1 VSNTSALTPVVTLL
15 TDFGLR
21 DHFAGVLQGALLSVC
36 PAARIVDISHEVT
49 AFDILEGA
57 FLLAQSW
64 RYFPV
69 GTIHVV
75 VVDPGVGS
83 NRRPIIV
90 QAAGHI
96 FVAPDNGVLSMVYG
110 EEEHA
115 VWHASDERFF
125 RQPVSQTFHGRDVF
139 APIAGHLALG
149 VAPGEFGPAIDDY
162 MRLPIEKPVRTA
174 RRGWTGAVLKID
186 RFGNMITNFRADEF
200 ARVYEQDFEV
210 LAGLRA
216 IEKVQRNYAA
226 AFPGEIFF
234 IEGSSGY
241 FEIAASQA
249 SAAKILG
256 CGVGAPI
263 ELRLL

>member
-1 VSNTSALTPVVTLL
+1 MSTKVITLL

-21 DHFAGVLQGALLSVC
+21 DHFAGVLKGSVLSVC
-36 PAARIVDISHEVT
+36 PEAQVVDITHEVT
-49 AFDILEGA
+49 AFDILEAA
-57 FLLAQSW
+57 FQLAQSW
-64 RYFPV
+64 RYFPA
-69 GTIHVV
+69 GSIHVV

-83 NRRPIIV
+83 NRRPV
-90 QAAGHI
+90 VAEAAGHF
-96 FVAPDNGVLSMVYG
+96 FVAPDNGVLSMIYA
-110 EEEHA
+110 EEEH
-115 VWHASDERFF
+115 VVRHASEERFF
-125 RQPVSQTFHGRDVF
+125 RHPVSQTFHGRDVF
-139 APIAGHLALG
+139 APIAGHLASG
-149 VAPGEFGPAIDDY
+149 VATSEFGPVTEDY
-162 MRLPIEKPVRTA
+162 LRLPLEKPVRTA

-186 RFGNMITNFRADEF
+186 RFGNLITNFRADEF
-200 ARVYEQDFEV
+200 ARVYQQDFEV

-216 IEKVQRNYAA
+216 IEKVERNYASSS
-226 AFPGEIFF
+226 PGEVFF

>member
-1 VSNTSALTPVVTLL
+1 
-15 TDFGLR
+15 
-21 DHFAGVLQGALLSVC
+21 
-36 PAARIVDISHEVT
+36 
-49 AFDILEGA
+49 LEGA

-64 RYFPV
+64 RYFPAGAV
-69 GTIHVV
+69 HVV

-90 QAAGHI
+90 EASGHL

-110 EEEHA
+110 EEEH
-115 VWHASDERFF
+115 VVRHANDERFF
-125 RQPVSQTFHGRDVF
+125 HQPVSQTFHGRDVF
-139 APIAGHLALG
+139 APVAGHLALG
-149 VAPGEFGPAIDDY
+149 VSPGKFGPVIDDY
-162 MRLPIEKPVRTA
+162 MRLPIERPVRTA

-200 ARVYEQDFEV
+200 VRIYQQDFEI

-216 IEKVQRNYAA
+216 IEKLQRNYANA
-226 AFPGEIFF
+226 AAGEVFV

-263 ELRLL
+263 ELRLLGLSGDKS

>member
-1 VSNTSALTPVVTLL
+1 MNNESTPPPPVTLL
-15 TDFGLR
+15 TDFGTR
-21 DHFAGVLQGALLSVC
+21 DHFAGVLHGAILSVC
-36 PAARIVDISHEVT
+36 RAATIVDITHEVT

-64 RYFPV
+64 RYFPK
-69 GTIHVV
+69 GTVHLA
-75 VVDPGVGS
+75 VVDPGVGT
-83 NRRPIIV
+83 NRRPIV
-90 QAAGHI
+90 VEAGGHL
-96 FVAPDNGVLSMVYG
+96 FVGPDNGLFSMVYL
-110 EEEHA
+110 EEEHL
-115 VWHASDERFF
+115 VRHASHDRFF
-125 RQPVSQTFHGRDVF
+125 RHPLSATFHGRDVF
-139 APIAGHLALG
+139 APLAGHLASGIAPEALG
-149 VAPGEFGPAIDDY
+149 PVIDDY

-200 ARVYEQDFEV
+200 ARVHQQPFEV
-210 LAGLRA
+210 LAGLQA
-216 IEKVQRNYAA
+216 IEKVESNYASSA
-226 AFPGEIFF
+226 PGEIFF

-249 SAAKILG
+249 SAAKLLG

>member
-1 VSNTSALTPVVTLL
+1 MPVVTLL

-21 DHFAGVLQGALLSVC
+21 DHFAGVLQGAVLSVC

-69 GTIHVV
+69 GTVHVV

-83 NRRPIIV
+83 NRRPIV
-90 QAAGHI
+90 VEAGGHR
-96 FVAPDNGVLSMVYG
+96 FVAPDNGVLSMIYS
-110 EEEHA
+110 EESHVVRHVSE
-115 VWHASDERFF
+115 ERFF

-139 APIAGHLALG
+139 APVAGHLALG
-149 VAPGEFGPAIDDY
+149 VSPAEFGPAINDY
-162 MRLPIEKPVRTA
+162 LTLPIEKPVRTA

-200 ARVYEQDFEV
+200 SRVYQQDFEV

-216 IEKVQRNYAA
+216 IEKLERNYSEAK
-226 AFPGEIFF
+226 PGEIFF

>member
-1 VSNTSALTPVVTLL
+1 MDNPIVTLL

-21 DHFAGVLQGALLSVC
+21 DHFAGVLQGSVLTVC
-36 PAARIVDISHEVT
+36 PNARIVDLTHEVT

-64 RYFPV
+64 RYFPAGSV
-69 GTIHVV
+69 HVA

-83 NRRPIIV
+83 NRRPILV
-90 QAAGHI
+90 QAAGHF
-96 FVAPDNGVLSMVYG
+96 FVAPDNGVLSMIYA
-110 EEEHA
+110 EEEHT
-115 VWHASDERFF
+115 VRHATEERFF
-125 RQPVSQTFHGRDVF
+125 RHPVSQTFHGRDVF
-139 APIAGHLALG
+139 APVAGHLAMG
-149 VAPGEFGPAIDDY
+149 VNPADFGPVIDDY
-162 MRLPIEKPVRTA
+162 MRLPVERPVRTA

-200 ARVYEQDFEV
+200 ARVHTQDFEV
-210 LAGLRA
+210 LVGLRA
-216 IEKVQRNYAA
+216 IEKVERNYSAA
-226 AFPGEIFF
+226 APGEIFF
-234 IEGSSGY
+234 IEGSAGY